1 MKEKL
6 KEQLDLMHEELEYY
20 YKKYLEAE
28 RTFNKEV
35 EEYWLGKWSVLHK
48 WVSKIEE
55 VYRYEEL

>member
-20 YKKYLEAE
+20 YNQYLKSEQIYD
-28 RTFNKEV
+28 KEMY
-35 EEYWLGKWSVLHK
+35 EYWLGKWSVLHK

-55 VYRYEEL
+55 VYRNEEL